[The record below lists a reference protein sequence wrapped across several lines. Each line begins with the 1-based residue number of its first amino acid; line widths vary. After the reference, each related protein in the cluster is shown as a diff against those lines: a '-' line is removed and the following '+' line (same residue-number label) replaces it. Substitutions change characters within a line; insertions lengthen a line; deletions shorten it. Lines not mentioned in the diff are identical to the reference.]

1 MYSTWMNK
9 HVINAK
15 EMLKTGHCD
24 GFALP
29 ALKLLQLK
37 KHGFDTNTEANQW
50 KGIRKG
56 IQANLETMCD
66 KGDDVTWFNHRSR
79 NTISVIQNGSCQ
91 YR

>member
-37 KHGFDTNTEANQW
+37 KHGFDTNTE
-50 KGIRKG
+50 
-56 IQANLETMCD
+56 TMEGNKERD
-66 KGDDVTWFNHRSR
+66 PSKFGNNV
-79 NTISVIQNGSCQ
+79 
-91 YR
+91 